1 MIFSDVIFVLI
12 VFILYGYLIWMI
24 CFCNVCIDLVEMVLN
39 EVNILILKNLLCVV
53 LFKNYFVCLVVCVGI
68 LLERFL

>member
-1 MIFSDVIFVLI
+1 
-12 VFILYGYLIWMI
+12 MI

-53 LFKNYFVCLVVCVGI
+53 LFKDYFVCLVVCVGI